1 MAEIGTHARRIV
13 DACQNQQ
20 QYQSNT
26 NSVFSGWRAI
36 SPKAGDFLRSHTM
49 ADLGGALRG
58 VGRLHLGA
66 D

>member
-36 SPKAGDFLRSHTM
+36 SPNLAISCAPTPWPIS
-49 ADLGGALRG
+49 AALRG